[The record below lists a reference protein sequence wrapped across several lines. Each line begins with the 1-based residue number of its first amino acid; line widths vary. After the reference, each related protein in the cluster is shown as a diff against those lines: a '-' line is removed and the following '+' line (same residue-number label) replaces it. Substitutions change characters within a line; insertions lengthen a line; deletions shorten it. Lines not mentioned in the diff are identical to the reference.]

1 MIKALIFDKDGTLFD
16 FRRSWG
22 AWVEALLPVL
32 TPDAGRQAILS
43 EVLGYDRARGD
54 FLPSSPVIAGTA
66 HEIAECLVPH
76 LPGETVDTLAAR
88 MNAGG
93 GRGADDSGG
102 AAAPAV
108 SDLAGAGPY
117 DRSGHQR

>member
-76 LPGETVDTLAAR
+76 LPGEGYPVPMPVVLEMPAA
-88 MNAGG
+88 
-93 GRGADDSGG
+93 ADPAQTRGG
-102 AAAPAV
+102 AAKDAV
-108 SDLAGAGPY
+108 G
-117 DRSGHQR
+117 